1 MCVYRKEENLL
12 QKRLISYD
20 YVWVSEVGVENLT
33 FKKARMN
40 DGHAWLLSNIWKTW
54 CKHET

>member
-20 YVWVSEVGVENLT
+20 YVWVSEVGVENLR
-33 FKKARMN
+33 FKKA
-40 DGHAWLLSNIWKTW
+40 GLHV
-54 CKHET
+54 